1 MLEKKEFLNFIKKR
15 LSKVSINFLL
25 KKFPTILKRYVD
37 EASNSKTLGVY
48 SLNDKL
54 LDKKSEQ
61 KTLKQ
66 LSGKLKKYDLVI
78 VSDYGH
84 GFITKKIS
92 NLISKQSKYLFINSQ
107 VNANNSGHHSLE
119 KYKNANCVLI
129 NESEMRH
136 ELRDRQSNVKKLVVS
151 LSKKLRAK
159 SIIVTRGNEGSIFI
173 IIKRKIL

>member
-1 MLEKKEFLNFIKKR
+1 MLGEKRIFEFYKKNYQ
-15 LSKVSINFLL
+15 KFQSIFFL
-25 KKFPTILKRYVD
+25 KKFTNDIKKRYVD

-84 GFITKKIS
+84 GFITKKFQI
-92 NLISKQSKYLFINSQ
+92 
-107 VNANNSGHHSLE
+107 
-119 KYKNANCVLI
+119 
-129 NESEMRH
+129 
-136 ELRDRQSNVKKLVVS
+136 
-151 LSKKLRAK
+151 
-159 SIIVTRGNEGSIFI
+159 
-173 IIKRKIL
+173 